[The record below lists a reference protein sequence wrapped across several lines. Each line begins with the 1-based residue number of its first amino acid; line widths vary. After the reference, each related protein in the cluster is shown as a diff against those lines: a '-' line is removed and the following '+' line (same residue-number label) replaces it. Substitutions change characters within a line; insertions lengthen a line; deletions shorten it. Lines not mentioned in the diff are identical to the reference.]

1 MTITLEL
8 PPELEGQI
16 QQVARAQGKDVAAFL
31 LDSIRQRLRHDVLP
45 EADARPLQ
53 IINAPIA
60 PARDRFPAPKQAPP
74 TFPRISTATIP
85 LKQSRKKDRKKR
97 AKQSPKKRTLC
108 STQPSK

>member
-1 MTITLEL
+1 MTITLDL

-45 EADARPLQ
+45 EADARLLQ

-74 TFPRISTATIP
+74 TFPKTPTATIP
-85 LKQSRKKDRKKR
+85 LKQSRKKDRKKEQNN
-97 AKQSPKKRTLC
+97 AKKANPLLNSAV
-108 STQPSK
+108 